1 MQIISLRHQ
10 DMTTFSSPATMSP
23 SDGRDGQRHHRG
35 GHRRVNKRRSRRRPT
50 PYLIIT
56 NISKRQN
63 VRKLLQIAVS
73 YGVHTVF
80 VVGMRGFEFDPDST
94 VTDIP
99 PAIMDGM
106 RTGKLTI
113 KRFDKLEECASHI
126 RRIVEPRR
134 GDGEADDD
142 DDDDDAPVR
151 IVGVEIDNSSLNLED
166 DAPFESH
173 PYSSVAFMMGNEGS
187 GMTAKQ
193 MSVCDGFV
201 RISQYG
207 GGTASL
213 NVSVAAGLVLHRF
226 FHWSR
231 GEDGLRS
238 GE

>member
-1 MQIISLRHQ
+1 MI
-10 DMTTFSSPATMSP
+10 
-23 SDGRDGQRHHRG
+23 
-35 GHRRVNKRRSRRRPT
+35 K
-50 PYLIIT
+50 T

-63 VRKLLQIAVS
+63 VKKLLQIAIA
-73 YGVHTVF
+73 YGINTVF
-80 VVGMRGFEFDPDST
+80 VVGMGGFEFDPD
-94 VTDIP
+94 VDDTDIP
-99 PAIMDGM
+99 PLIVDGM

-113 KRFDKLEECASHI
+113 TRFDKLEECASHI
-126 RRIVEPRR
+126 RRIVEIRR
-134 GDGEADDD
+134 GDGKADEKNEGENDD
-142 DDDDDAPVR
+142 NNDINDAPPVR
-151 IVGVEIDNSSLNLED
+151 IVGVEIDKSSLNLED
-166 DAPFESH
+166 DAPFKSH

>member
-1 MQIISLRHQ
+1 
-10 DMTTFSSPATMSP
+10 MSP

-35 GHRRVNKRRSRRRPT
+35 GHRRVNKRRSRPT

-63 VRKLLQIAVS
+63 VRKLLQIALA

-80 VVGMRGFEFDPDST
+80 VAGMRGFEFDPDST

-113 KRFDKLEECASHI
+113 ERFDKLEECVSHI
-126 RRIVEPRR
+126 KRIVEPRR
-134 GDGEADDD
+134 GDGEADDGD
-142 DDDDDAPVR
+142 DNYDVHDDEDDSPVR

-173 PYSSVAFMMGNEGS
+173 PSSSVAFMMGNEGS

-231 GEDGLRS
+231 GREDGVGSVGRNYCDDS
-238 GE
+238 AHY